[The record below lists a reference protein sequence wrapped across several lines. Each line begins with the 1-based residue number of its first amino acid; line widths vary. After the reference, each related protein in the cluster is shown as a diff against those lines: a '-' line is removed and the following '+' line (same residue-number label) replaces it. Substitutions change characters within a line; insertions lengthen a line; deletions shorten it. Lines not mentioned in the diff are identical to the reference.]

1 MVILLRFGYIICK
14 IKRLTGKIIYN
25 SKMSYKN
32 KDNYKTLCIQ
42 KKKGRNEMTEVF
54 INVDE
59 LNDEDVAITLTDED
73 GIFIDALGDDLLS
86 TSLQELEKKVSDLDY
101 DLTYEDEEDLSY
113 YIESFKDYLYQK
125 NNPYACSGCGYMDD
139 EDIKKLGKVDRRT
152 FRGFIRKKF

>member
-42 KKKGRNEMTEVF
+42 KKKGRNEMTEVC